1 MRRKCERI
9 TRKFR
14 TCPGRFA
21 HRFSCI
27 STFFVWFR
35 PFAAPKLTVRIL
47 VHTTH
52 DCRREKIKRREPEEL
67 EAEREETDDEVTGGG
82 GSSSVFESSS
92 SSYATRTYG
101 GSGVSSPDIFPE
113 AVSFPFG
120 SSGFLTGFPFGG
132 WLDGG
137 GGAESRRRGDAQ
149 HPASPPS
156 FFGAMA
162 TVFRGMYEFA
172 REMERLEK
180 GEEKQR
186 RAAERE
192 TETAPAA
199 RNEDE

>member
-1 MRRKCERI
+1 MFPRSS
-9 TRKFR
+9 F
-14 TCPGRFA
+14 GFA
-21 HRFSCI
+21 
-27 STFFVWFR
+27 R
-35 PFAAPKLTVRIL
+35 PRPKLTVRNSRTHDTR
-47 VHTTH
+47 HTTH
-52 DCRREKIKRREPEEL
+52 EKIKRREPEEL

>member
-1 MRRKCERI
+1 MY
-9 TRKFR
+9 
-14 TCPGRFA
+14 
-21 HRFSCI
+21 I

-35 PFAAPKLTVRIL
+35 PSAAPSLTVRNSR
-47 VHTTH
+47 HTTH

-101 GSGVSSPDIFPE
+101 GSGITSPDIFPN
-113 AVSFPFG
+113 ATSFPFG
-120 SSGFLTGFPFGG
+120 SGSSGFLAGFPFGG

-137 GGAESRRRGDAQ
+137 GGAQ

-162 TVFRGMYEFA
+162 TVFQGMYEFA

-192 TETAPAA
+192 TRETETAPAA
-199 RNEDE
+199 RDEDE

>member
-14 TCPGRFA
+14 RCPGRFA
-21 HRFSCI
+21 PRVPRRI

-35 PFAAPKLTVRIL
+35 PLPPDEADTRNS
-47 VHTTH
+47 
-52 DCRREKIKRREPEEL
+52 RETKRRAPEEL
-67 EAEREETDDEVTGGG
+67 EVEREETDDEVAGGG

-92 SSYATRTYG
+92 SSYTTKTYG
-101 GSGVSSPDIFPE
+101 GSGVLSPDIFPE
-113 AVSFPFG
+113 GVSFPFG
-120 SSGFLTGFPFGG
+120 SEGFGGFPFRG
-132 WLDGG
+132 WLGG
-137 GGAESRRRGDAQ
+137 GGAES
-149 HPASPPS
+149 PSLSPPS

-186 RAAERE
+186 RAAEP
-192 TETAPAA
+192 TAPAKLGD
-199 RNEDE
+199 EDE

>member
-67 EAEREETDDEVTGGG
+67 EAEREETDDEVPGGR
-82 GSSSVFESSS
+82 GSSSVFTSSS
-92 SSYATRTYG
+92 SSSDATETHG
-101 GSGVSSPDIFPE
+101 GSGVSLPDIFPE
-113 AVSFPFG
+113 GVSFPFG
-120 SSGFLTGFPFGG
+120 ASGFPAGFPFGE
-132 WLDGG
+132 WLGG
-137 GGAESRRRGDAQ
+137 GGDARS
-149 HPASPPS
+149 PASPPS

-162 TVFRGMYEFA
+162 AAFRGMYEIA

-180 GEEKQR
+180 GEETRR
-186 RAAERE
+186 RAADPKE
-192 TETAPAA
+192 TTPAA
-199 RNEDE
+199 RGDDE

>member
-1 MRRKCERI
+1 MY
-9 TRKFR
+9 
-14 TCPGRFA
+14 
-21 HRFSCI
+21 I

-35 PFAAPKLTVRIL
+35 PSAAPSLTVRNSR
-47 VHTTH
+47 HTTH

-101 GSGVSSPDIFPE
+101 GSGVSSPDINIFPE
-113 AVSFPFG
+113 AASFPFG
-120 SSGFLTGFPFGG
+120 SSGFPAGFPFGG

-137 GGAESRRRGDAQ
+137 GGAEAFSKTQ

-162 TVFRGMYEFA
+162 TVFHGMYEFA

-199 RNEDE
+199 RDEDE

>member
-1 MRRKCERI
+1 MYMY
-9 TRKFR
+9 
-14 TCPGRFA
+14 
-21 HRFSCI
+21 I

-35 PFAAPKLTVRIL
+35 PSAAPSLTAGIL
-47 VHTTH
+47 DTRHTTVAAKKS
-52 DCRREKIKRREPEEL
+52 KIKRREPEEL

-101 GSGVSSPDIFPE
+101 GKGGVSSPDIFPE
-113 AVSFPFG
+113 AVVSFPFG
-120 SSGFLTGFPFGG
+120 SSGFLAGFPFGG

-137 GGAESRRRGDAQ
+137 GGAEAFSKTQ

-162 TVFRGMYEFA
+162 TVFQGMYEFA

-192 TETAPAA
+192 IRETETAPAA
-199 RNEDE
+199 RDEDE